1 MISCVSF
8 IFFFFFVLQ
17 LTSPIASHP
26 IPMDDVVSEA
36 YNQEFKYYQESTS
49 ISGGTG
55 AKSYFPIVAAIAS
68 PGSGKSYFAQVFAQD
83 KVVLEEW
90 FEKTP
95 KSTEAKEF
103 YEVMKVARRII
114 ITYNNW
120 SIPTFQ
126 EDHNDPND
134 PIAYQYGTCLRIL
147 FRFILLVFIS
157 FHSFFF

>member
-1 MISCVSF
+1 MF
-8 IFFFFFVLQ
+8 RLFFFFLLQ
-17 LTSPIASHP
+17 LAYPIASHP

-49 ISGGTG
+49 PAGATGG
-55 AKSYFPIVAAIAS
+55 KSYFPIVAAIAS

-83 KVVLEEW
+83 KLVLEEW
-90 FEKTP
+90 FAQ